1 MDQYNMLII
10 GGTKSTFLIDP
21 EPITGEEMV
30 LNLDVDAG
38 TFSQARRRN
47 ENQGDPEPSNLLF
60 NSAFKIN
67 SEHVAVLWF
76 ERKLREDGLT
86 IQAREVKVS
95 VFNCMQATW
104 SHILLKEPLPFFF
117 RATVIPLFT
126 DHEDGDASLAKILI
140 LGGKPIGLSGKEEDQ
155 KLRIVELTT

>member
-1 MDQYNMLII
+1 
-10 GGTKSTFLIDP
+10 
-21 EPITGEEMV
+21 
-30 LNLDVDAG
+30 
-38 TFSQARRRN
+38 
-47 ENQGDPEPSNLLF
+47 
-60 NSAFKIN
+60 
-67 SEHVAVLWF
+67 VLWF

-95 VFNCMQATW
+95 VFNCLQATW

-140 LGGKPIGLSGKEEDQ
+140 LGGKPLGLSGKEEEDQ